1 MFVTYKFPYDT
12 PLRYLPLVY
21 MLPYDLLIRCPTLR
35 RLSHSMG
42 ALNTPEWAE
51 VIQSQ
56 QFLNEVMDAVASLA
70 FPHFSFG
77 GWKEHYTGYSPV
89 WRLAYALLLWA
100 KGVERVRGWG
110 VQALFNLPPNFEI
123 PFFDPDDVKAV
134 MNQVVQQTIEE
145 QGWGP
150 MLEVIREMPCDED
163 FMKWDTNV
171 RRDFLRKWYHTRSK
185 RVQTV
190 SLEECMEDED
200 SGIHSLPDPAG
211 DFTGQVEGE
220 DFCQRFK
227 VTLSPKDMAILELR
241 VEGYGYQEIA
251 DRLGYKTHSAV
262 VKRMEAI
269 KKRFIQYEKE
279 TGR

>member
-1 MFVTYKFPYDT
+1 MSVTYKFPCDI

-35 RLSHSMG
+35 RLPRSMG
-42 ALNTPEWAE
+42 ALNAPEWAG

-70 FPHFSFG
+70 FPHFGFG
-77 GWKEHYTGYSPV
+77 GWKEHYTGWCPV
-89 WRLAYALLLWA
+89 WRLSYALPLWA
-100 KGVERVRGWG
+100 KGVERLRGWG

-123 PFFDPDDVKAV
+123 PFFDPEDVKAV
-134 MNQVVQQTIEE
+134 MKLVVEQTIEE

-163 FMKWDTNV
+163 FEKWDTNV
-171 RRDFLRKWYHTRSK
+171 HKDFLRKWYHTRSK

-190 SLEECMEDED
+190 SLEGCMEDED
-200 SGIHSLPDPAG
+200 SGIHSLPAG
-211 DFTGQVEGE
+211 DFTGQVEE
-220 DFCQRFK
+220 ADFCQRFK
-227 VTLSPKDMAILELR
+227 ATLSEKDMAILELR
-241 VEGYGYQEIA
+241 VEGYTFGEIA

-262 VKRMEAI
+262 VKRMEVI
-269 KKRFIQYEKE
+269 KKRFIQYETE